1 MLVFNLMLAALAATK
16 EVPSPIDSFSLF
28 PKSSPDSDTGKS
40 LETLVEAGDHFK
52 FTVDESLYFGGKE
65 LAADEIDDANKV
77 LFKVVSDGK
86 NTFTC
91 TYTDHV
97 TNFDFFKGD
106 FSIESYINTDGS
118 FTKKESLDISIFG
131 HDLFDFKLSKSVKL
145 TDFDLTK
152 PFKIGKRIALTTE
165 SRAKTT
171 SKGQLFPKLQYVY
184 DDYTLGFFDKAN
196 ILKKLTNL
204 ESNQYTSFTGKL
216 LENMYN
222 IVFSKIPKDIVLFFQ
237 FRAQIISKESKY
249 CNSFQLEIFDKPGNS
264 GGRKG
269 DKSTLESC
277 LEGGSS
283 DSGAPGGKGKCITP
297 PRPTYI
303 KKITKERPPRPTYIK
318 KTTKECPPHPT
329 NIKKTTKEC
338 PPHPTHPHHTRTKS
352 SSAEETSDIVETS
365 STDPIIE
372 AEASTTLISET
383 SIPVES
389 SGVVGTSSAPEPTID
404 AEAPTTT
411 AVETSSAP
419 APESSSESP
428 IVPRTSVE
436 SAVVPESSPVPGS
449 FVTES
454 IPAETSF
461 IPKGLPGYGEC
472 GEATVTVT
480 TVVPEQHTTATV
492 VTVIEDKT
500 VTITVPCETTSAIA
514 EHTSEPVPVPATVNA
529 DETTTTYVTII
540 TTQTV
545 EEKTVTLVV
554 PYDTAT
560 KEIKPTPV
568 STPESPEVPIA
579 TSEGPG
585 LSPEAPSLSP
595 EAPGPPESPEAPVHA
610 PESPEAPAATLVSHE
625 SPESPESPDAP
636 DAASETPSDASETPS
651 DASGTPSDASET
663 TVDASETPV
672 DTPEVPAPAPQA
684 PGTVLPISVAPS
696 RIPDTPVKSGPEQ
709 ANGASRA
716 TTGSLLLSLLAV
728 LA

>member
-28 PKSSPDSDTGKS
+28 PKSSPDSDTGS
-40 LETLVEAGDHFK
+40 TLVEAGDHFK

-77 LFKVVSDGK
+77 LFKAVSDGK

-152 PFKIGKRIALTTE
+152 PFKIGKRIGDEIGWAIRYPYSPYNRIEGKDHLQGPALPQ
-165 SRAKTT
+165 AA
-171 SKGQLFPKLQYVY
+171 
-184 DDYTLGFFDKAN
+184 AN

-472 GEATVTVT
+472 GEATLTVT

-585 LSPEAPSLSP
+585 LSP